1 MSLFNSQTIFSL
13 FITLLIGFAL
23 YYYIK
28 YKYRVLELTQREQAK
43 VLQSVIM
50 SMNTNN
56 SGRGVANQSGGEYS
70 IMGNLQ
76 NLEEDMNRFSEIN
89 KNELIDVSDEDDE
102 SDDEDSETDSSESS
116 ESGND
121 SSDDEIDDI
130 DENGNLRDN
139 NNTKKIVITNNHDS
153 HKVEH
158 LTGPDIKV
166 IELTHPLYPNN
177 ETVENVE
184 DITGHNEDEDEDED
198 ENDEC
203 EDESDSESQ
212 SDSESSA
219 ENEDGSHEVKDTV
232 KQKQE
237 EEQTLEECTN
247 MAIDNSLDNIS
258 VTTVFKNKNNDN
270 NVDYNAM
277 TVSALRQMLKSKFV
291 SDGHHMSETSINKL
305 SKKDIIKMLQ

>member
-1 MSLFNSQTIFSL
+1 MSLFSSQTIFNL
-13 FITLLIGFAL
+13 LITLIIGTAL
-23 YYYIK
+23 YYYMK
-28 YKYRVLELTQREQAK
+28 YKFRILELTQREHAK

-70 IMGNLQ
+70 SMGNLQ
-76 NLEEDMNRFSEIN
+76 NLEEDMNRFREIN
-89 KNELIDVSDEDDE
+89 KNELIDVSDE

-116 ESGND
+116 ESSESGD
-121 SSDDEIDDI
+121 DTSDDEIGDI

-184 DITGHNEDEDEDED
+184 DMTGRNDDDDEDED

-212 SDSESSA
+212 SESESSA

-270 NVDYNAM
+270 SVDYNAM